1 MKRLLCLLLVLALP
15 TGALATRRKGSGKR
29 SWPLPALGHSA
40 SGQPEILFTFD
51 DGPDGPLTAELLDT
65 LKARGVHAM
74 FFLVGNRISGGK
86 ARARALIQRM
96 LDEGHSV
103 GNHTQNH
110 RDLCRASQAAKV
122 DKEIDDAQAL
132 VDQATGMDIVLFRAP
147 FGVRCARLEEALD
160 ARHLWHIHWDIDP
173 QEWKTHNAD
182 LTRQRI
188 IGGIAR
194 LRDGERA
201 VVLSHDI
208 HPETIRAIPAVL
220 TWIDEENARRRASGK
235 KEIRVLDPAAIAEE
249 KLVPGVGAAV
259 TGTADAARDFGPAI
273 LRRLVLPLTGVA
285 AAQL

>member
-1 MKRLLCLLLVLALP
+1 
-15 TGALATRRKGSGKR
+15 
-29 SWPLPALGHSA
+29 LPALGRSA

-51 DGPDGPLTAELLDT
+51 DGPGGSLTAELLDT
-65 LKARGVHAM
+65 LKARGVHAI

-86 ARARALIQRM
+86 ARARALIDRM

-110 RDLCRASQAAKV
+110 RDLCRASQAGKV

-132 VDQATGMDIVLFRAP
+132 VERATGMDIVLFRAP

-160 ARHLWHIHWDIDP
+160 ARHLTHIHWDIDP
-173 QEWKTHNAD
+173 QEWKTHNTE

-188 IGGIAR
+188 ISGIAH
-194 LRDGERA
+194 LGDGERA

-208 HPETIRAIPAVL
+208 HPETIQAIPAVL
-220 TWIDEENARRRASGK
+220 TWIDEENARRRAAGR
-235 KEIRVLDPAAIAEE
+235 KEIRVLDPAAIALE
-249 KLVPGVGAAV
+249 KVLPGVGGAV
-259 TGTADAARDFGPAI
+259 AGAADAARELGPSI
-273 LRRLVLPLTGVA
+273 LRRLVLPLGGVA